1 MNRKIEHKSTGEIT
15 KSEYY
20 YFVSDISVDEFMRVR
35 RHHWSLMK
43 LISCV

>member
-20 YFVSDISVDEFMRVR
+20 YLSVIYP
-35 RHHWSLMK
+35 LMN
-43 LISCV
+43 L